1 MNPNMHYKYS
11 DLGTVDNRR
20 PRNPEGDDSQEAVV
34 FGEAASEAAQPRE
47 HAMASA
53 SGDDAVDATSIV
65 YDLDQLSIKRPGA
78 VLAVGYGNPL
88 KAVVRA
94 ATTASVAPLF
104 TTGTDDKLRAF
115 SFGGSSNAVSLGKK
129 FDARLFA
136 NEYAVLT
143 AAEECAARA
152 ILCAANAE
160 PTKLL
165 AEECAR
171 RNILLLVPVEG
182 DRTLMLWKKPWE
194 VAGPDAAGEAAD
206 IEWRRCAACGFT
218 NDNRAVVAAG
228 YRCPTCGKLVRL
240 TTDERMGLVFDAGS
254 VEEWDA
260 HLEETNALDFPDFEA
275 IIERARSRSGYEEA
289 ARTGRAAVCG
299 VPVAFGIMEPS
310 FMMAS
315 MGHVVGEK
323 LTRMFERAT
332 EMRLPVVVFCASGG
346 ARMQEGL
353 TSLMQMAKVSAAVEA
368 HSDAGLLYVSVLTD
382 PTTGGVT
389 ASFATLGDVILAE
402 PGANIGFAGRRVIQD
417 TIKQALPDDF
427 QTAEFALE
435 HGLIDAI
442 VDRDQMRDAL
452 ALLLGLHGAGSP
464 ECSDADPGVASTPA
478 QADAADG
485 QADDAA
491 AASEGTGD
499 GARTESGGLGA
510 SLNNILSGISGLA
523 GTVGQAVSDVVLEQ
537 ADRAGMWWVTRNK
550 GVADAPGMKP
560 SQAASGDES
569 NRAWDSVQLARNTKR
584 PTAQFYIDAMF
595 DDFVELHGD
604 RMYADD
610 GAIIGGVGR
619 INGRVVTV
627 IAEEKGADLKAKI
640 ARNFG
645 CPMPEGYRKA
655 MRLMRQA
662 EKFGRP
668 IVCLVDTQ
676 GAFCG
681 QEAEERGM
689 GTVIAESLAL
699 MASLRVPIV
708 SVVIG
713 EGGSGGALALA
724 VANRVAM
731 QENAVYSV
739 LSPEGFASILWKDG
753 SRAPEAAS
761 VMKMS
766 ADDALGMGVI
776 EAVITEG
783 QEAAHVNPDQ
793 AAAALWLYVTSAL
806 DELEG
811 IEGDELKRQRYERF
825 RAF

>member
-1 MNPNMHYKYS
+1 MDPNTHYKYS
-11 DLGTVDNRR
+11 DFGTVDNRR
-20 PRNPEGDDSQEAVV
+20 PRDPEGAAGESAARRLEGDDAAVADV
-34 FGEAASEAAQPRE
+34 AVATDAEDASAGAAS
-47 HAMASA
+47 
-53 SGDDAVDATSIV
+53 VV
-65 YDLDQLSIKRPGA
+65 YELDQLSVKRPGP

-88 KAVVRA
+88 KSIVRA
-94 ATTASVAPLF
+94 AASAEVTPLF

-115 SFGGSSNAVSLGKK
+115 SFGGTSNTVSLGKK
-129 FDARLFA
+129 FDPRLFA
-136 NEYAVLT
+136 NEFAVLT
-143 AAEECAARA
+143 AAEECGARS
-152 ILCAANAE
+152 ILCASNAE

-171 RNILLLVPVEG
+171 RDILLMVPVEG
-182 DRTLMLWKKPWE
+182 DRTLTLWKKPWE
-194 VAGPDAAGEAAD
+194 ADVPSDTADAAEVV
-206 IEWRRCAACGFT
+206 WRRCAACGFT
-218 NDNRAVVAAG
+218 NDDRAVVAAG
-228 YRCPTCGKLVRL
+228 FRCPTCGKLVRL
-240 TTDERMGLVFDAGS
+240 SSDERMALTFDEGS

-260 HLEETNALDFPDFEA
+260 DVEETNALDYPDFEA
-275 IIERARSRSGYEEA
+275 IIERARTRSGYEEGV
-289 ARTGRAAVCG
+289 RTGRARICG
-299 VPVAFGIMEPS
+299 APVAFGIMEPS

-315 MGHVVGEK
+315 MGHVVGER
-323 LTRMFERAT
+323 LARMFERAT
-332 EMRLPVVVFCASGG
+332 ELGLPVVVFCASGG

-353 TSLMQMAKVSAAVEA
+353 TSLMQMAKVSAAVAA
-368 HSDAGLLYVSVLTD
+368 HSDVGLLYISVLTD

-389 ASFATLGDVILAE
+389 ASFATLGDVIVAE

-442 VDRDQMRDAL
+442 VDRDQMRETL
-452 ALLLGLHGAGSP
+452 ALLLGLHGA
-464 ECSDADPGVASTPA
+464 DVADC
-478 QADAADG
+478 ADG
-485 QADDAA
+485 QAVQTVDAQAAVAAGQASAEDAA
-491 AASEGTGD
+491 APAD
-499 GARTESGGLGA
+499 QGGLGA
-510 SLNNILSGISGLA
+510 SLNNILNGISDLA
-523 GTVGQAVSDVVLEQ
+523 GTVGHAVSDVVLEG
-537 ADRAGMWWVTRNK
+537 ADRAGMWWVARNK
-550 GVADAPGMKP
+550 GVADTPSVKP
-560 SQAASGDES
+560 SQAASGDGP

-584 PTAQFYIDAMF
+584 PTAQFYIDAML
-595 DDFVELHGD
+595 DDFIELHGD

-610 GAIIGGVGR
+610 GAIIGGIGR

-645 CPMPEGYRKA
+645 CPMPEGYRKS

-662 EKFGRP
+662 QKFGRP

-699 MASLRVPIV
+699 MAGLSVPVV

-724 VANRVAM
+724 VADRVAM

-766 ADDALGMGVI
+766 ADDALEMGVI

-783 QEAAHVNPDQ
+783 PEPAHLNPDQ
-793 AAAALWLYVTSAL
+793 AAAALWLYITSAL
-806 DELEG
+806 DELAA
-811 IEGDELKRQRYERF
+811 IDGDQLRKQRYARF
-825 RAF
+825 RKF

>member
-1 MNPNMHYKYS
+1 MDPNMQYKAS
-11 DLGTVDNRR
+11 DLGTIDNRR
-20 PRNPEGDDSQEAVV
+20 PRDV
-34 FGEAASEAAQPRE
+34 ASG
-47 HAMASA
+47 ASA
-53 SGDDAVDATSIV
+53 AGSADGVWQAAESIDDAPGAASIV
-65 YDLDQLSIKRPGA
+65 YELGQLSIKRPGV

-88 KAVVRA
+88 KSIVRA
-94 ATTASVAPLF
+94 ATAAEVTPLY

-115 SFGGSSNAVSLGKK
+115 SFGGTSNTVSLGKK
-129 FDARLFA
+129 FDPRLFA
-136 NEYAVLT
+136 NEFAVLA
-143 AAEECAARA
+143 AAEECGARS

-165 AEECAR
+165 AQECVR
-171 RNILLLVPVEG
+171 RDILLLLPVEG
-182 DRTLMLWKKPWE
+182 DRTLTLWKRPWE
-194 VAGPDAAGEAAD
+194 ADALAVSED
-206 IEWRRCAACGFT
+206 EVTWRRCAACGFT

-228 YRCPTCGKLVRL
+228 YRCPTCNRLVRL
-240 TTDERMGLVFDAGS
+240 STDERMALTFDAGS
-254 VEEWDA
+254 VEEWDTDI
-260 HLEETNALDFPDFEA
+260 EETNTLDFPDFDA
-275 IIERARSRSGYEEA
+275 IIDRARERSGYEEGV
-289 ARTGRAAVCG
+289 RTGRASLGGA
-299 VPVAFGIMEPS
+299 PVAFGIMEPS

-315 MGHVVGEK
+315 MGHVVGER
-323 LTRMFERAT
+323 LARMFERAT
-332 EMRLPVVVFCASGG
+332 ELRLPVVVFCASGG

-353 TSLMQMAKVSAAVEA
+353 TSLMQMAKVSAAIEA
-368 HSDAGLLYVSVLTD
+368 HSEAGLLYISVLTE
-382 PTTGGVT
+382 PTLGGVT

-402 PGANIGFAGRRVIQD
+402 PGAIIGFAGRRVIQG

-442 VDRDQMRDAL
+442 VDRDEMRDTL
-452 ALLLGLHGAGSP
+452 GLLLGLHGAELSEG
-464 ECSDADPGVASTPA
+464 ATAGA
-478 QADAADG
+478 
-485 QADDAA
+485 DAA
-491 AASEGTGD
+491 AADETAAPADSASEAAAD
-499 GARTESGGLGA
+499 GPASFGA
-510 SLNNILSGISGLA
+510 SINNILSGITDLA
-523 GTVGQAVSDVVLEQ
+523 GTVGQAVSDAVLEQ

-550 GVADAPGMKP
+550 GVADTPSVKP
-560 SQAASGDES
+560 SQAANGDGP
-569 NRAWDSVQLARNTKR
+569 NHAWDSVQLARNTKR
-584 PTAQFYIDAMF
+584 PTSQFYIDAMF
-595 DDFVELHGD
+595 DDFFELHGD

-610 GAIIGGVGR
+610 GAIIGGIGR

-627 IAEEKGADLKAKI
+627 VAEEKGADLKDKI

-645 CPMPEGYRKA
+645 CPMPEGYRKS

-699 MASLRVPIV
+699 MAGLQVPVV
-708 SVVIG
+708 SIVIG

-753 SRAPEAAS
+753 SRAPEAAA

-766 ADDALGMGVI
+766 AADALELGVI
-776 EAVITEG
+776 EAVIAEG
-783 QEAAHVNPDQ
+783 QEPAHVNPDQ
-793 AAAALWLYVTSAL
+793 AAAALWLYVTNAL
-806 DELEG
+806 DELAG
-811 IEGDELKRQRYERF
+811 IDGDTLKQQRYERF
-825 RAF
+825 RKF